1 MSVHSYSPLLIKLVY
16 LFYNTVQFF
25 LNIFISFLTPVKR
38 VAVHLASNDN
48 DLFSIQSESQRN
60 LLFGLTFLGDTSI
73 VFISLDE
80 TQEDGKI
87 GLGGTGNHVLNEVS
101 VTRASIIVFFP

>member
-1 MSVHSYSPLLIKLVY
+1 MNLLRLVTN
-16 LFYNTVQFF
+16 LLHEFDGFF

-101 VTRASIIVFFP
+101 VTRASIILFFP